1 MNEIRIGMESGLDV
15 SVYMD
20 PEYSN
25 EQMKQIRYGM
35 EHDLDVSKY
44 ADPSISVSE
53 MKEIRQG
60 LEAGNQITGSEMSD
74 INTGDYGKSIDAPV
88 YGIPGSDFT
97 MGTPITGNDINIG
110 NNTGFI
116 DAPVYGIPGNN
127 FAMGAPITGSEM
139 SDTMTLDD
147 QNALDDPEFD
157 DLDDPGDIGD

>member
-1 MNEIRIGMESGLDV
+1 MLGEKKWQQMDPVFNGFQMNEIRIGMESGLDV

-20 PEYSN
+20 PEYTN

-35 EHDLDVSKY
+35 DHNIDVSKY
-44 ADPSISVSE
+44 ADPSISASDME
-53 MKEIRQG
+53 EIRQH
-60 LEAGNQITGSEMSD
+60 LEYGAPITGD
-74 INTGDYGKSIDAPV
+74 INIGALNNGNNINTGDH
-88 YGIPGSDFT
+88 
-97 MGTPITGNDINIG
+97 N
-110 NNTGFI
+110 GFI